1 MPSNS
6 SIVVFTLLLGLM
18 LFFWLGQLGSLH
30 DIYGG
35 RNHANLASLFAVVLS
50 LLTWAVLVALL
61 VMAATKGEMP
71 GWAGLIAFVLHPA
84 SCAAAIAVAIL
95 MDGDAGKE
103 KTWLAVI
110 PAAAP
115 LLMGAFAC
123 WAFFPAVRAAIPAA
137 AAGSLT
143 WAAIL
148 VLAILPWPSVAQRSR
163 ESAAR
168 RVENEAAAQQ
178 AEKAALDTARQENLA
193 KIQALGPETDLWHW
207 MEFTD
212 PKKGVREE
220 AFSAIHNLKDRQ
232 KEAEELVSQGL
243 TGPLIELP
251 NLDLD
256 PTPPIVKAYKARLLE
271 LAKGN
276 QREDARTVKYSWI
289 ASEVDSYLPAIQWM
303 AERHCGCTAEVGAL
317 EDVVRSYA
325 DSPGREQCIAAL
337 EKARAADRN

>member
-1 MPSNS
+1 
-6 SIVVFTLLLGLM
+6 
-18 LFFWLGQLGSLH
+18 
-30 DIYGG
+30 
-35 RNHANLASLFAVVLS
+35 VVLS
-50 LLTWAVLVALL
+50 VLTWAVLVALL
-61 VMAATKGEMP
+61 VMAATKGQMP

-84 SCAAAIAVAIL
+84 SCAAAIAAGIV
-95 MDGDAGKE
+95 MDSDAAKE
-103 KTWLAVI
+103 KTWLAVV

-115 LLMGAFAC
+115 LLIGAFAS

-137 AAGSLT
+137 AAGSAA
-143 WAAIL
+143 WAGVL
-148 VLAILPWPSVAQRSR
+148 VLAILPWPSVVQRSR

-178 AEKAALDTARQENLA
+178 AEKAALNTAREENLP

-220 AFSAIHNLKDRQ
+220 AFAGIHKLKDRQ

-251 NLDLD
+251 NLDLE
-256 PTPPIVKAYKARLLE
+256 PTHLIVQAYKARLLE
-271 LAKGN
+271 LVKSN
-276 QREDARTVKYSWI
+276 QREDARTVIYGWI
-289 ASEVDSYLPAIQWM
+289 ASQVEPYLPAIQWM
-303 AERHCGCTAEVGAL
+303 SERHCGCAAEIGAL

-337 EKARAADRN
+337 EKARAADTK